1 MKFSLIL
8 EAVDKATKTISSIAK
23 AEKSLNADTVR
34 GAEKSARAHEK
45 NTQALNKNVAA
56 AEKAAAAT
64 QKVTKAEKEYNNAAQ
79 KMTRLSETR
88 IKGWRNEA
96 NAVERLNKVLERWIN
111 LQAKKGGRAG
121 YQLGTGLSN
130 IGNGAKGIGK
140 YGALVGAGALAV
152 GSLGFAAGMSGTKQ
166 ARDYQALVLQM
177 RAVTKSA
184 DEAKQAMSWIESA
197 QMPPYGLDD
206 LTKSYIQL
214 KNIGIDPTKGALA
227 NIADAAVGSGKSIE
241 QATNAYIGA
250 VKGNLDGL
258 KALGITAKKNGK
270 YVDYMFAG
278 KDGRL
283 KRYRA
288 LSGNRMSNAHAVDK
302 ITSSRFGGASAAY
315 GKTWDGMIWK
325 MSDTWEHVKLKI
337 MNSGLFDFLSQKL
350 DMFVT
355 KIDQWVQ
362 DGTLDT
368 WCKNLSKNLIL
379 VMTIAWDVA
388 TKLYRAG
395 EAIFGFLDS
404 ISGYVGGWENLTMIL
419 LALPVVPSLM
429 RMAMGFIQVGQG
441 IATFIGIGG
450 RAIGLFA
457 QLNGFSKIGVVLRL
471 LLTPIGLVTKS
482 FITMGIAFMS
492 SPIGWVVAGIV
503 AIAAGA
509 YLIYQNWDKLGPFFK
524 NVWEKT
530 KQIFADF
537 WNYVKSLFTWD
548 NVFTVVNWFS
558 YLIPIRWVEFIPGFP
573 GWDNI
578 LSLLTWD
585 NFLTV
590 LNWLSY
596 LNPIRWIE
604 FVPGFPG
611 WNKVI
616 KFLSWRNFIKVLK
629 WLSYL
634 HPLRW
639 IKFIPGFPGWNT
651 VISWLSWDNFLA
663 ALEWVK
669 YISKWLWE
677 TAISKFSWP
686 DWLTPLEWLK
696 FIPDFPD
703 WNTIINSEGV
713 KTVINSVV
721 DLFNK
726 AKEKIGEVFKQIGRG
741 WDWLTGVFSKKNT
754 AVDVVVTD
762 PAIIQSVN
770 DEVDKL
776 SQKLDALSKVDFSV
790 TNAGLLEVQNKT
802 AETIAKGDGIAKA
815 FEYAIN
821 GAKRFLEKTS
831 FESHGVALM
840 RTFAIGIRNGANEAI
855 AATREVVGEIRDYLP
870 HSPAKR
876 GPLSDL
882 NKVRFSETLATAIK
896 PGPAVRA
903 TERVVAGMRGVLSDF
918 SGPLN
923 VQPNRPL
930 TAGLPGGNSGN
941 TSVSVNFSPV
951 INVAGNADKTTM
963 HGVMQQVMAE
973 LQNKLPGMLD
983 KVSAARKRREY

>member
-325 MSDTWEHVKLKI
+325 MSDTWERVKLKI

-355 KIDQWVQ
+355 KIDQWAK

-368 WCKNLSKNLIL
+368 WCTNLSKNLIL

-457 QLNGFSKIGVVLRL
+457 QLNGFSKIGAVLRL

-492 SPIGWVVAGIV
+492 SPIGWIVAGIV

-558 YLIPIRWVEFIPGFP
+558 YLIPLRWV
-573 GWDNI
+573 
-578 LSLLTWD
+578 
-585 NFLTV
+585 
-590 LNWLSY
+590 
-596 LNPIRWIE
+596 E

-611 WNKVI
+611 WDT
-616 KFLSWRNFIKVLK
+616 VL
-629 WLSYL
+629 
-634 HPLRW
+634 
-639 IKFIPGFPGWNT
+639 
-651 VISWLSWDNFLA
+651 SWLSWDNFLKV
-663 ALEWVK
+663 L
-669 YISKWLWE
+669 
-677 TAISKFSWP
+677 
-686 DWLTPLEWLK
+686 DWGSYLNPFQWSE
-696 FIPDFPD
+696 FIPDFP
-703 WNTIINSEGV
+703 
-713 KTVINSVV
+713 
-721 DLFNK
+721 
-726 AKEKIGEVFKQIGRG
+726 G
-741 WDWLTGVFSKKNT
+741 WDSIIKSDTVQGILDKVVSCFQGAKDKIKGVFETIGGAWNSIKGLFSGDKNNA
-754 AVDVVVTD
+754 AVDVIVQD

-776 SQKLDALSKVDFSV
+776 SQKLGALSKVDFSV

>member
-96 NAVERLNKVLERWIN
+96 NAVERLNKVLERWIS
-111 LQAKKGGRAG
+111 LQARKGGRAG

-140 YGALVGAGALAV
+140 YGAFVGAGALAV
-152 GSLGFAAGMSGTKQ
+152 GSLGVAAGLSGTKQ
-166 ARDYQALVLQM
+166 ARDYQTLVLQM

-184 DEAKQAMSWIESA
+184 DEAKQAMNWIESV
-197 QMPPYGLDD
+197 QMPPYGLED

-227 NIADAAVGSGKSIE
+227 NITDAAVGSGKSIE

-250 VKGNLDGL
+250 VKGNLNGL
-258 KALGITAKKNGK
+258 KELGITAKKNGK

-283 KRYRA
+283 KKYRA

-325 MSDTWEHVKLKI
+325 MSDTWERVKLKI

-350 DMFVT
+350 DIVVT
-355 KIDQWVQ
+355 KIDQWAK

-368 WCKNLSKNLIL
+368 WCTNLSKKLIL

-429 RMAMGFIQVGQG
+429 RMALGFIQVGQG

-457 QLNGFSKIGVVLRL
+457 QLNGFSKIGAVLRL
-471 LLTPIGLVTKS
+471 LLIPIRLVTKS

-509 YLIYQNWDKLGPFFK
+509 YLIYQNWDKIGPFFK
-524 NVWEKT
+524 EVWEKT

-548 NVFTVVNWFS
+548 NVFTVINWFS
-558 YLIPIRWVEFIPGFP
+558 YLIPIRWIEFIPGFPGWGTVLSWLSWDNFLKVLNWVSYLNPLRWFEFIPGFP
-573 GWDNI
+573 GWD
-578 LSLLTWD
+578 
-585 NFLTV
+585 TV
-590 LNWLSY
+590 L
-596 LNPIRWIE
+596 
-604 FVPGFPG
+604 
-611 WNKVI
+611 
-616 KFLSWRNFIKVLK
+616 
-629 WLSYL
+629 
-634 HPLRW
+634 
-639 IKFIPGFPGWNT
+639 
-651 VISWLSWDNFLA
+651 SWLSWDNFLKV
-663 ALEWVK
+663 LNWFSYLNPLRWV
-669 YISKWLWE
+669 E
-677 TAISKFSWP
+677 
-686 DWLTPLEWLK
+686 
-696 FIPDFPD
+696 FIPDFPGWD
-703 WNTIINSEGV
+703 EIIKSD
-713 KTVINSVV
+713 TVQGILDKVV
-721 DLFNK
+721 GFFQG
-726 AKEKIGEVFKQIGRG
+726 AKDKIKGVFKTIGG
-741 WDWLTGVFSKKNT
+741 AWNSIKGLFSSDKNDA
-754 AVDVVVTD
+754 AVDVVVQD

-770 DEVDKL
+770 EEVDKL
-776 SQKLDALSKVDFSV
+776 SQKLDALSKMDFSV

-821 GAKRFLEKTS
+821 EAKRFLEKTS

-840 RTFAIGIRNGANEAI
+840 RTFAKGIRNGANEAI

-903 TERVVAGMRGVLSDF
+903 TERVVAGMRGILSDF

-930 TAGLPGGNSGN
+930 TAGLPGGNGGN

>member
-130 IGNGAKGIGK
+130 IGNGAKDIGK

-325 MSDTWEHVKLKI
+325 MSDTWERVKLKI

-355 KIDQWVQ
+355 KIDQWAK

-429 RMAMGFIQVGQG
+429 RMALGFIQVGQG

-457 QLNGFSKIGVVLRL
+457 QLNGFSKIGAVLRL

-492 SPIGWVVAGIV
+492 SPIGWIVAGIV

-634 HPLRW
+634 NPLRW
-639 IKFIPGFPGWNT
+639 IEFIPGFPGWNT
-651 VISWLSWDNFLA
+651 VISWLSWDNFLKI
-663 ALEWVK
+663 LNWFSYLIPLRWV
-669 YISKWLWE
+669 E
-677 TAISKFSWP
+677 FVP
-686 DWLTPLEWLK
+686 G
-696 FIPDFPD
+696 FP
-703 WNTIINSEGV
+703 
-713 KTVINSVV
+713 
-721 DLFNK
+721 
-726 AKEKIGEVFKQIGRG
+726 G
-741 WDWLTGVFSKKNT
+741 WDSIIKSDTVQGILDKVVSCFQGAKDKIKGVFETIGGAWNSIKGLFSGDKNNA
-754 AVDVVVTD
+754 AVDVIVQD